1 MFIQDLILPILIGI
15 VASFALIS
23 ILYNNKKVKQA
34 FTDIAALMQLQA
46 STIPNTPIWMPL
58 DSTCKMDT
66 NMNMNM
72 NTNILQKITNINS
85 PLYTDDSKD
94 KSIYNYYP
102 QTPIV

>member
-1 MFIQDLILPILIGI
+1 MVLKDWVLPILIGI
-15 VASFALIS
+15 VASIALIS
-23 ILYNNKKVKQA
+23 ILYNNTKVKQA
-34 FTDIAALMQLQA
+34 FADIGALIQLQA
-46 STIPNTPIWMPL
+46 SSIHNTYTTPIWMPL

-66 NMNMNM
+66 PTNK
-72 NTNILQKITNINS
+72 NILQKITTINS